1 MEFDNQNLTIACE
14 ADLNSNDVNADELY
28 SADTEAFEKIE
39 RTLDGSKKLV
49 LKIMFG
55 LGLVLTLP
63 WWPVFGKG
71 FWPELSFLIFYP
83 VCVYYLSKF
92 YIKNVKKAFK
102 LVKRLHP
109 TVGIEQDKVVI
120 TFELQYNSIF
130 PFAMAY
136 YKDNFKAT
144 RSFGSVLTILKRND
158 FDENRI
164 YHGRYVIPLN
174 RGYGTYPVGPLE
186 VTVCDP
192 FMIFKETVTFEPDST
207 ISVWLNPPPEEDIK
221 LINTMILSPN
231 GTSSSGEAGHGMDF
245 YGLKEYAPGD
255 DIKAISWSKSAAIGK
270 TVIKQFEE
278 DATPNVFIVLHT
290 DRTQLRGLGTGN
302 AMKRIFRIAAAT
314 IHAAKERGL
323 KVKLA
328 MAQDRT
334 STVTDI
340 GSDIPVYGFMTQ
352 LLGNMHAAEPEAME
366 DLLNTLCYQA
376 GSGST
381 IMFLSHTLALNYNML
396 SDAMAILHAKGC
408 RLVVWVIDDSKM
420 LNFSSWGADKVTPD
434 EFAAH
439 ALELGILFRM
449 IDPKEQRL
457 KEEAFVSAGKMLG
470 I

>member
-1 MEFDNQNLTIACE
+1 MEFDNQKLTITCE
-14 ADLNSNDVNADELY
+14 ADLASSDPNADELF

-39 RTLDGSKKLV
+39 RSLDSNKKLV
-49 LKIMFG
+49 LTIMFVA
-55 LGLVLTLP
+55 GLVLTLP

-71 FWPELSFLIFYP
+71 FWPELSCLIFYP
-83 VCVYYLSKF
+83 VCVYFLSKF
-92 YIKNVKKAFK
+92 YVQRIKKAFK
-102 LVKRLHP
+102 LVKRVHP
-109 TVGIEQDKVVI
+109 DVGIEQDRVVI
-120 TFELQYNSIF
+120 TFDLKYTSIF

-144 RSFGSVLTILKRND
+144 KSFGSVLTILKRSD
-158 FDENRI
+158 FDENRV

-186 VTVCDP
+186 LTVCDP
-192 FMIFKETVTFEPDST
+192 FKLFKETIMFEPDST
-207 ISVWLNPPPEEDIK
+207 LSVWLNPPPEEDLR
-221 LINTMILSPN
+221 LINTTILTPN
-231 GTSSSGEAGHGMDF
+231 GTTSSGKAGHGMDF

-314 IHAAKERGL
+314 INAAKERGL
-323 KVKLA
+323 QVKLA
-328 MAQDRT
+328 MTQERT
-334 STVTDI
+334 ATVTNI
-340 GSDIPVYGFMTQ
+340 GSEIPVYGFMTQ
-352 LLGNMHAAEPEAME
+352 LLGNLQPAEPDAME
-366 DLLNTLCYQA
+366 DLLNTLCYEA
-376 GSGST
+376 GAGST
-381 IMFLSHTLALNYNML
+381 IMFLSHTLALNYNLL
-396 SDAMAILHAKGC
+396 SEAMSVLHAKGC
-408 RLVVWVIDDSKM
+408 KLVVWVIDDSKM

-434 EFAAH
+434 EFASH
-439 ALELGILFRM
+439 ALELGIFFRM

-470 I
+470 V